1 MIRLRKGTLYGL
13 YAVHELG
20 LDPERVLN
28 AGAIAE
34 RYGVSEHH
42 VAKVLQRLARARIVR
57 GVRGAG
63 GGFQLARDPRDITL
77 FDVVEVFEPRPSAT
91 ASGAAGARQESVA
104 GARRLAEILGE
115 IDEQTYYTLKSIS
128 VATLVA
134 PHRLT

>member
-20 LDPERVLN
+20 LDPGRVLN
-28 AGAIAE
+28 AGEIAE

-42 VAKVLQRLARARIVR
+42 VAKVLQRLARAKIVR

-77 FDVVEVFEPRPSAT
+77 FDVVEVFEPRPQGG
-91 ASGAAGARQESVA
+91 ASGTAPHPAA